1 MAIGIMFI
9 SFFLFFSFK
18 VCTYFFAN
26 KVITSIFF
34 GLRFF
39 SPEYLILMY
48 THGSPDATQIFK
60 GIDNQQGQKKS
71 LSKKRKKEK
80 KTKTE
85 NNKNKPRNQ

>member
-1 MAIGIMFI
+1 
-9 SFFLFFSFK
+9 
-18 VCTYFFAN
+18 
-26 KVITSIFF
+26 
-34 GLRFF
+34 
-39 SPEYLILMY
+39 MY
-48 THGSPDATQIFK
+48 THVSPDATQIFK